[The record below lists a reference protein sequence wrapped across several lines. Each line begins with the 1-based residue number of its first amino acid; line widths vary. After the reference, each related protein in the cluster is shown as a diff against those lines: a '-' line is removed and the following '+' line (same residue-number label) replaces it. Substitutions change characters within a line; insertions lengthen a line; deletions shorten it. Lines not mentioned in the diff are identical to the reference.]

1 MLEHDGRLWTWALAR
16 LPQAWHDRL
25 TDNVVAQ
32 SATRRRDSDTREPI
46 IAERLADHRIEY
58 LDYEGPVSRD
68 RGSVLRCCRGT
79 YQVVEATA
87 DRVVV
92 QLESALSGSL
102 FLERL
107 ATDESRWSLLWN
119 KPQVTQTVATSV

>member
-16 LPQAWHDRL
+16 LPRAWHDRL

-32 SATRRRDSDTREPI
+32 SATQRRDTDAREPI

-68 RGSVLRCCRGT
+68 RGSVHRCCRGT
-79 YQVVEATA
+79 YQVIEATA

-92 QLESALSGSL
+92 QLESPLSGSL
-102 FLERL
+102 LLERL
-107 ATDESRWSLLWN
+107 ATDEARWSLLWD
-119 KPQVTQTVATSV
+119 KP